1 MQDRFQSNA
10 VLSKSSTIWGAGRE
24 RRRRG
29 RNVIVSLSLDATN
42 RRITKITQKTGQAS
56 VAKVLLKRT
65 NRDALQNTALGG
77 LLAT

>member
-1 MQDRFQSNA
+1 
-10 VLSKSSTIWGAGRE
+10 
-24 RRRRG
+24 
-29 RNVIVSLSLDATN
+29 LDATN

-77 LLAT
+77 LLATYRLIGTWPPIGVGART